1 MAQKMKGILCLLFQL
16 VAVSVMGKVIPS
28 SLISDNMVLQQLT
41 EVQLWGMAT
50 PNAKVSVSV
59 SWEKKEKSCRTDA
72 GGQWCIKL
80 RTPQGNDTPQS
91 ITFDDGEKTV
101 ISGILIGEVWL
112 AAGQSNMEMPLQG
125 FHNCPVKG
133 STEAIAYAGNH
144 PQIRMFNVP
153 RKLSDTPQTDIEGAW
168 KVASPETAAQ
178 FSAAAYHFAL
188 SLRRTLHVPV
198 GIINCSV
205 GGSKIEGWTKRE
217 IVEEYADIDLTAE
230 GLEKTPDYLR
240 PAVFYNA
247 MLHPTIPY
255 ALRGF
260 IWYQGESNV
269 ACPDYALRMKNMV
282 AQWREERQQGELPFY
297 YVELAPF
304 RYQGHQ
310 QEQGPRL
317 REEQYKAQRLIP
329 NCGMICTNDLVEAYE
344 SDNVHPANKEEIGK
358 RLSYMALNRT
368 YNLKAI
374 PCYGPEFKSMEI
386 TGNQAKLTF
395 IHCEMGFTRS
405 RDVEGFEIAGADKV
419 FYPADC
425 IELHHSTWV
434 ISSDKV
440 AHPVAVRYCFK
451 DFQPGNIGGT
461 GGLPMVP
468 FRTDSW

>member
-16 VAVSVMGKVIPS
+16 VAVSAMGKVIPS

-112 AAGQSNMEMPLQG
+112 ASGQSNMEMPLQG

-205 GGSKIEGWTKRE
+205 GGS
-217 IVEEYADIDLTAE
+217 
-230 GLEKTPDYLR
+230 
-240 PAVFYNA
+240 
-247 MLHPTIPY
+247 TIPY

-329 NCGMICTNDLVEAYE
+329 NSGMICTNDLVEAYE

-405 RDVEGFEIAGADKV
+405 RDVEGFEIAGADRV

>member
-16 VAVSVMGKVIPS
+16 VAVSAMGKVIPS

-101 ISGILIGEVWL
+101 VSGILIGEVWL

-205 GGSKIEGWTKRE
+205 GGS
-217 IVEEYADIDLTAE
+217 
-230 GLEKTPDYLR
+230 
-240 PAVFYNA
+240 
-247 MLHPTIPY
+247 TIPY
-255 ALRGF
+255 TLRGF

-329 NCGMICTNDLVEAYE
+329 NSGMICTNDLVEAYE